1 MGAAGAARAR
11 SLGLITVGD
20 LLWHLPARFEAYDDG
35 LLRVADLR
43 PGDEAT
49 VRVVVDS
56 MSLHPTRRRSL
67 VIVRGR
73 AHDESGRLTLTW
85 FNQRH
90 LVNQLPSGTRLLVRG
105 RVGQGAP
112 RELAVK
118 GHEIVGDDA
127 PGGLHTTGLVPVYPA
142 SEQMPV
148 RRLRELVALARPLAR
163 AVPETVP
170 TWARVRLGRP
180 TQADAL
186 VAAHFPRTKD
196 ESWRARTHLALA
208 ELLVLQVGL
217 AALRRRTVREGRA
230 PRLRGDGAL
239 VDAVVGALPFR
250 LTAEQARAVHRISED
265 LARPVPMR
273 RLLQG
278 EVGSGKTIVAVLAM
292 CRAVEAGAQA
302 AILAPTE
309 TLAEQH
315 LRTLD
320 TLLAPT
326 GHSPVLL
333 TGRIPAA
340 ERERRRMAI
349 ATGTAPFAIG
359 TQALLSEGVG
369 FHRLGLVVV
378 DEQHRFGVE
387 QRQALADTS
396 AGAGGQAA
404 HLLYMTA
411 TPIPRTLALTDYGD
425 LAVSTLRHRPPGRS
439 PVDTLW
445 LPEQRREEAYEA
457 LRAAVRAGRQGYVI
471 CPRVEEGEAAEAR
484 AATAESER
492 LAAGPL
498 AALRVGLAHG
508 AQRTEERRAVMAAFA
523 AGEID
528 VLVATT
534 VVEVGIDVPNAT
546 VMIVEGADR
555 FGLAQLHQLRGRVG
569 RGAHEGTCIL
579 FGEPATPDAEQR
591 LEAIVGTTDG
601 FRLAEAD
608 LEIRDSGS
616 LLGIRQSG
624 PSDLRVARRRVHKR
638 ELAQAR
644 RLARWILRDD
654 PSLAAA
660 EHAALR
666 AAVVERFATIP
677 RLLDA

>member
-1 MGAAGAARAR
+1 G
-11 SLGLITVGD
+11 
-20 LLWHLPARFEAYDDG
+20 
-35 LLRVADLR
+35 
-43 PGDEAT
+43 
-49 VRVVVDS
+49 
-56 MSLHPTRRRSL
+56 
-67 VIVRGR
+67 
-73 AHDESGRLTLTW
+73 
-85 FNQRH
+85 
-90 LVNQLPSGTRLLVRG
+90 
-105 RVGQGAP
+105 
-112 RELAVK
+112 
-118 GHEIVGDDA
+118 
-127 PGGLHTTGLVPVYPA
+127 
-142 SEQMPV
+142 
-148 RRLRELVALARPLAR
+148 
-163 AVPETVP
+163 
-170 TWARVRLGRP
+170 
-180 TQADAL
+180 
-186 VAAHFPRTKD
+186 
-196 ESWRARTHLALA
+196 
-208 ELLVLQVGL
+208 
-217 AALRRRTVREGRA
+217 
-230 PRLRGDGAL
+230 GAL
-239 VDAVVGALPFR
+239 VDQVVGALPFR
-250 LTAEQARAVHRISED
+250 LTAEQARAVHRISAD
-265 LARPVPMR
+265 LAQPVPMR

-292 CRAVEAGAQA
+292 CRAVEAGSQA

-320 TLLAPT
+320 ALLGPT
-326 GHSPVLL
+326 GHAPVLL
-333 TGRIPAA
+333 TGRIAAA

-349 ATGTAPFAIG
+349 ATGTAPFVIG
-359 TQALLSEGVG
+359 TQALLSEGVA

-387 QRQALADTS
+387 QRQALADT
-396 AGAGGQAA
+396 AGAAGGEAA
-404 HLLYMTA
+404 HVLYMTA

-439 PVDTLW
+439 PVTTIW
-445 LPEQRREEAYEA
+445 LPEQRREEAYET
-457 LRAAVRAGRQGYVI
+457 LRAAVRAGHQGYVI
-471 CPRVEEGEAAEAR
+471 CPRVAEGEAAEAR

-498 AALRVGLAHG
+498 AAVRVGLAHG
-508 AQRTEERRAVMAAFA
+508 AQKTEERRGVMAAFA

-546 VMIVEGADR
+546 VMVIEGADR

-569 RGAHEGTCIL
+569 RGADEGTCIL

-591 LEAIVGTTDG
+591 LEAIVATTDG

-608 LEIRDSGS
+608 LDIRDSGS
-616 LLGIRQSG
+616 LLGVRQSG
-624 PSDLRVARRRVHKR
+624 PSDLRVARRRFHKR

-654 PSLAAA
+654 PALSAP

-666 AAVVERFATIP
+666 AAVTARFASIP